1 MKQLVFT
8 LVTLLVTFAATGAL
22 PASESK
28 EVQAK
33 DVSLETDV
41 ADIADIAESEDHE
54 VERRSPVNYIYLGKN
69 LSLLLL
75 LCI

>member
-1 MKQLVFT
+1 MKQLVFI
-8 LVTLLVTFAATGAL
+8 LVTLLVTLVATADAL
-22 PASESK
+22 PAPESK

-54 VERRSPVNYIYLGKN
+54 VERRAVSRSKN
-69 LSLLLL
+69 LSLFS
-75 LCI
+75 CI

>member
-1 MKQLVFT
+1 MKQLLFT
-8 LVTLLVTFAATGAL
+8 LVTLLVTLVATADAL

-33 DVSLETDV
+33 DVSLKTDV
-41 ADIADIAESEDHE
+41 ADIADIAESEDNYPHE
-54 VERRSPVNYIYLGKN
+54 VERRAVSACKN
-69 LSLLLL
+69 SSLL